1 MLGISARR
9 ILLLATAAASIGWS
23 TPTITSLQ
31 SSVPGGAPYNVTA
44 ITSATPL
51 PNGFTLYINGAFN
64 TQTLLAVRWFDTSTG
79 VTTNFAPAA
88 LQATATQI
96 VLTIPPA
103 LFQKVVASPVPVTIT
118 VAEAGG
124 SSSSTFT
131 INPPLAAV
139 GPFLP
144 AGTINQPYSCLFT
157 TGGTAP
163 FSEAGAGIDSLPP
176 GLTNAPPSNVISG
189 TPTQTGVFNFQTF
202 AIDFWGNSIAGDDT
216 IEIVDVPTVTSL
228 LPVSSGVGAGNLS
241 LTVKG
246 TNFVDAV
253 VVAGSVLRGSTVQW
267 QAGNLLPL
275 ATSFISATQL
285 RATVPSAL
293 LATLG
298 TANIS
303 VIQPSAVTS
312 PSTLPFN
319 VLAPVI
325 STLTPA
331 SVPAGSPATTLTVSG
346 ANFAVNAA
354 AQAQSTIFFN
364 GSAMATT
371 FVDTGTLTTSL
382 PPALLTTP
390 GQYSVKVSNPGGT
403 ASNSIAFLVSG
414 PVLSSLSTTSIPSG
428 SPAFSLTV
436 SGANYLAGSQ
446 ISFRGTTLTN
456 TTSSSTSLTAT
467 VPANLL
473 TTPGQ
478 ANVQVVNP
486 AGSTSNILTFT
497 VVAPSISTLSPPSIS
512 AGSGAFTLAVTGASF
527 VSGAQ
532 ISFNGT
538 ALTATFGSS
547 TSLST
552 TVPASLV
559 ANAGTFPVTVINPG
573 GSTSSILA
581 FTVVA
586 PSISALSPPS
596 ISAGSGAFTLA
607 VTGAS
612 FVSGAQISFNGT
624 ALTAT
629 FGSST
634 SLSTTVPASL
644 VANAG
649 TFPVTVINPGGSVSA
664 PAIFSVANSLGILT
678 TSLPSGAAGSLY
690 SATLLAKGGVPPYTW
705 GATGLPAATGITP
718 QTGVILG
725 VPLQAGT
732 FNIGVTLRDS
742 VGATAAARYVISIAA
757 PPVTI
762 STGGLQNGQVGVPY
776 AGIIGATGGSG
787 PYAYTLTGGTL
798 PDGLSL
804 ASGGSVIGTPTTAGT
819 FTFSVLATDST
830 GATIGRDFT
839 ITILPATLT
848 VSGSTNTTG
857 PSGTPISL
865 AFTGNGG
872 VGPYRCTTAGTLP
885 AGTTFSNCTLSGT
898 PTTQGTFTFRV
909 TVTDITGAIATK
921 DVTVMITAPPPPGL
935 TLAGTVGNGQVG
947 VAYAGQLTAA
957 GGIAPYVYAIS
968 GLPDGLSGSASGV
981 ISGTP
986 ATAGQYSISGAVTDS
1001 TGAKANATFS
1011 ITIAPADLTIT
1022 TASLPDGTVNT
1033 AFSAGLSAVGGLKPY
1048 TWSASGLPDGVT
1060 STSAGAVSGT
1070 PSTAG
1075 NFTVSVTVKD
1085 ATGAS
1090 ASARFSLTIAP
1101 ATISITTLT
1110 VAGGTVG
1117 TPYAASFG
1125 ASGGITPFTW
1135 SAAGLPA
1142 GLTMSA
1148 GGTISGTPTAP
1159 GSFNITVTVKD
1170 SAGASVSKPFPL
1182 TVVLPAVPP
1191 LNFTGISATSG
1202 ALQQPQLQV
1211 TLGNPYPVDVVA
1223 TLTLTFAPDS
1233 GPEDPA
1239 ILFSTG
1245 GRTARITIPA
1255 GSTTGATSVGVQTGS
1270 VAGLITISAQLQAAG
1285 LDVTPTPA
1293 PVRTIRIAALAPV
1306 PTTVTAT
1313 RTSTGFT
1320 LTIVGY
1326 VTDREITQVTYTF
1339 NAAPGSNLQT
1349 TSLTVP
1355 VDTLFSAYFG
1365 GSGAAPFGSQFTL
1378 TQPFTISGNL
1388 QAIVS
1393 VTVTMVNKIG
1403 QSTAVT
1409 VNLN

>member
-573 GSTSSILA
+573 GS
-581 FTVVA
+581 
-586 PSISALSPPS
+586 
-596 ISAGSGAFTLA
+596 
-607 VTGAS
+607 
-612 FVSGAQISFNGT
+612 
-624 ALTAT
+624 
-629 FGSST
+629 
-634 SLSTTVPASL
+634 
-644 VANAG
+644 
-649 TFPVTVINPGGSVSA
+649 VSA

-921 DVTVMITAPPPPGL
+921 DVTVVISAPPPPGL

-1060 STSAGAVSGT
+1060 ATSAGAVSGT

-1270 VAGLITISAQLQAAG
+1270 VAGLITITAQLLAAG